1 MDKINYYL
9 VSLEE
14 LKQIKGRPSMLL
26 HACCGPCSTFPLLF
40 LCPHFEVTIYYNNSN
55 IYPEEEYKRR
65 LEELKKFLAYFKR
78 DYGYEVKLIV
88 PTYDNDEYNAF
99 LKQFEGEKEGGI
111 RCFSCYEKRMTEAYD
126 YAESNGYEYFSTVMT
141 ISRQKN
147 SQKLNEIG
155 KKLEALHPKTKYFYS
170 DFKKNKGQDKAREMR
185 LFYNLYAQQYCGCY
199 LSYNEYL
206 IRKENKEKPL
216 DKENENKDLK

>member
-1 MDKINYYL
+1 MADKINYYL
-9 VSLEE
+9 ISLEE
-14 LKQIKGRPSMLL
+14 LKEIKGKPKMLL

-40 LCPHFEVTIYYNNSN
+40 LCPHFDVTIYYNNSN
-55 IYPEEEYKRR
+55 IYPPSEYQRR
-65 LEELKKFLAYFKR
+65 LEELKKFLSFFKM

-88 PTYDNDEYNAF
+88 PSYDNDSYNSF
-99 LKQFEGEKEGGI
+99 LKQFEKEKEGGP
-111 RCFSCYEKRMTEAYD
+111 RCFACYEKRMAEAYD
-126 YAESNGYEYFSTVMT
+126 FASDNGYEYFTTVMT

-155 KKLEALHPKTKYFYS
+155 KKLEASHPNTKYFYS

-185 LFYNLYAQQYCGCY
+185 IFYDLYNQQYCGCY

-206 IRKENKEKPL
+206 DRIKSKENNSK
-216 DKENENKDLK
+216 